1 MSDKDLTGLLD
12 DIVTLPSAPTVLLRI
27 TKIIDNPSAAFG
39 DIAEAI
45 SADPSISMKVLRLAN
60 SAYYG
65 VRQRVGS
72 LAHAISLLG
81 LKVIKNLVLTAT
93 VFRAL
98 SSSGPEKRPL
108 FNREQFWLHCL
119 GTGLIARVLAR
130 SRTRESGIDPEETF
144 AAGLLHDVGK
154 IILEQHVH
162 KKFEEALEKSA
173 ASGTPLHACE
183 QEIIGLDHAV
193 IGGKLA
199 EKWNLPKELV
209 RAISHHHAA
218 AAEDPM
224 PYGAAM
230 VNLADYICYAKEIGG
245 GGPADSV
252 IFEPRAWES
261 SGFKKEDIITFMG
274 KLEDGERQAAELLN
288 LAR

>member
-1 MSDKDLTGLLD
+1 MSAEDLSGLLD
-12 DIVTLPSAPTVLLRI
+12 EIVTLPSAPTVLLRI
-27 TKIIDNPSAAFG
+27 TKIIEDPAAPFDN
-39 DIAEAI
+39 IAEAI

-72 LAHAISLLG
+72 LSHAISLLG

-108 FNREQFWLHCL
+108 FSREQFWLHCL
-119 GTGLIARVLAR
+119 GTGLIARILAR
-130 SRTRESGIDPEETF
+130 SASGEPAVDPEEAF

-154 IILEQHVH
+154 IILEQHAH
-162 KKFEEALEKSA
+162 KKFEQALEKSA
-173 ASGTPLHACE
+173 ASGTPLYACE
-183 QEIIGLDHAV
+183 QEIIGVNHAV

-199 EKWNLPKELV
+199 EKWNLPKGLV
-209 RAISHHHAA
+209 RAISYHHSVENEGLMPRAA
-218 AAEDPM
+218 AI
-224 PYGAAM
+224 
-230 VNLADYICYAKEIGG
+230 VNLADYICYAKEIGQ
-245 GGPADSV
+245 GGPSDSV
-252 IFEPRAWES
+252 TFAVEAWNS
-261 SGFKKEDIITFMG
+261 SGFNKGDIITFMG
-274 KLEDGERQAAELLN
+274 KLKDGEKQAAELLN